1 MKYLPTY
8 LTAFIFLCIYTA
20 QVYTNIGKSKK
31 SNNLLY
37 FVALTLFMAL
47 INLLFNDRVAGFT
60 LVTAITAWLV
70 GVIIVSFWPADIP
83 SVLPKCSS
91 SAPPACPP
99 EPPCPQNDCGCDG
112 GCTNGPIQCIDLHL

>member
-20 QVYTNIGKSKK
+20 QVYTHIGKSRK

-37 FVALTLFMAL
+37 FIALTLFMAL
-47 INLLFNDRVAGFT
+47 INLLFNDRIAGMTLVAGI
-60 LVTAITAWLV
+60 VAWLL
-70 GVIIVSFWPADIP
+70 GVIIVSFWPANDVPIP
-83 SVLPKCSS
+83 VLPKCSS

-99 EPPCPQNDCGCDG
+99 PPCPEPECGCPCG
-112 GCTNGPIQCIDLHL
+112 AEKMECVDLHL

>member
-37 FVALTLFMAL
+37 FIALTLFMAL
-47 INLLFNDRVAGFT
+47 INLLFNDRIAGFT
-60 LVTAITAWLV
+60 LIAGIIAWLV
-70 GVIIVSFWPADIP
+70 GVIIVSFWPADVP
-83 SVLPKCSS
+83 SILPKCSS
-91 SAPPACPP
+91 SAPPP
-99 EPPCPQNDCGCDG
+99 EPCPCDCEQPSCATD
-112 GCTNGPIQCIDLHL
+112 TMECIDLHL